1 MDSCLQRY
9 GHIFVDLRE
18 SDTNVLITASL
29 VIKYDSLII
38 QYYQHFES
46 MSQRQRYNSP
56 LQFSTRQQNMF
67 IMKDKIR
74 DSKYIGLRPR

>member
-1 MDSCLQRY
+1 MDSCLQHY

-29 VIKYDSLII
+29 VIIYDSLII

-46 MSQRQRYNSP
+46 MS
-56 LQFSTRQQNMF
+56 
-67 IMKDKIR
+67 
-74 DSKYIGLRPR
+74 